1 MGDEDAAVARPAFTM
16 DCEECGFVYDEGE
29 HSEAAA
35 AIVDGVAA
43 IAATIRA
50 LDLDAA
56 IRRPEPGTWSP
67 VEYACH
73 VRDVLLV
80 QRERVLEARRS
91 RATPHPTPMGRDER
105 VDHAGYAQQGQE
117 DSARQLEDAAALFAL
132 ALDRLDDDPSAWDK
146 TLVYNYPEP
155 WERSLRWVAVHTV
168 HEVRHHRQ
176 DVERQVVERG

>member
-1 MGDEDAAVARPAFTM
+1 VGDGDERVAGQPAFTL
-16 DCEECGFVYDEGE
+16 DCDECGFVYDETE
-29 HSEAAA
+29 HGEAAA
-35 AIVDGVAA
+35 AIVEGAGA
-43 IAATIRA
+43 IAAHVEG
-50 LDLDAA
+50 LDEEAA
-56 IRRPEPGTWSP
+56 HRRPAPDTWSP

-91 RATPHPTPMGRDER
+91 RTPPHPSPMGRDER
-105 VDHAGYAQQGQE
+105 VDHAGYADQAPH
-117 DSARQLEDAAALFAL
+117 DAARQLRDAAALFAL
-132 ALDRLDDDPSAWDK
+132 VLDRLDHDGWSR

-176 DVERQVVERG
+176 DVERQLVTPS